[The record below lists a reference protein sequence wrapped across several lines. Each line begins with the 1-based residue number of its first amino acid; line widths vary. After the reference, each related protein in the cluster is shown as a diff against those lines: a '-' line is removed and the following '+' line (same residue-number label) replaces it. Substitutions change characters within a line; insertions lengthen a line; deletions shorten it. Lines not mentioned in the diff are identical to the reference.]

1 MNWLDYTLL
10 LFVGVAA
17 VRGFMKGFILELC
30 GSAGLVLG
38 VWGAIHFNERVARW
52 IGLEERHEV
61 LSFLATMLLILV
73 ALHFLGVA
81 LTKLVDAVQL
91 GVPNKLGGALLGSLR
106 AAFLLSVFLNILL
119 AKQDSDW
126 APPLK
131 TMKNSVLVPHLR
143 EFAPAVIPSLGE
155 TKWVRKV
162 LDEVGRAQ

>member
-1 MNWLDYTLL
+1 MNWLDYALL
-10 LFVGVAA
+10 LLVGLAA
-17 VRGFMKGFILELC
+17 MRGFMKGFILELC
-30 GSAGLVLG
+30 GSVGLVLG
-38 VWGAIHFNERVARW
+38 IWGAIHFNERVARW

-61 LSFLATMLLILV
+61 LSFLATVLLILV

-91 GVPNKLGGALLGSLR
+91 GLPNKLGGALLGSLR

-126 APPLK
+126 APPVK
-131 TMKNSVLVPHLR
+131 TMKNSVLISPLR

-162 LDEVGRAQ
+162 LDDLKRAQ